1 MDMQDNKKI
10 NSMSKISRIGMF
22 IIILLI
28 VIISILIYIKYYKKD
43 EVISGNI
50 RKNEIKAEQNER
62 LEGDILKYANI
73 FNENSKV
80 KKKEEKIYNNKKI
93 KTYIFE
99 SGNKIEIYDDGR
111 IKNYININEL
121 ETVKAFEKNEFNLE
135 KSKNM
140 LKVLGIKLGFEIQND
155 EITEINSEEIDN
167 AYSIIIKIKKDN
179 IIITGKAIVN
189 PNFNNVSAISLEY
202 NEIKVKENSKITKE
216 EAINAVKN
224 SLKEEGKEGTI
235 IENKIKE
242 KIHSSSIL
250 NKAYNVIEVP
260 VMMEYYKKMMEG
272 KIDKMPEYSRLYEV
286 DIETGKI
293 IDMLGVQ

>member
-1 MDMQDNKKI
+1 MNKENNI
-10 NSMSKISRIGMF
+10 NKE
-22 IIILLI
+22 ILLVLLGMII
-28 VIISILIYIKYYKKD
+28 VTLILLCLRYYKKD
-43 EVISGNI
+43 EVISENI
-50 RKNEIKAEQNER
+50 RKNEIKTKQNER
-62 LEGDILKYANI
+62 LEGDILKYTNI
-73 FNENSKV
+73 FNEKSKV

-111 IKNYININEL
+111 IKNYINVNEL
-121 ETVKAFEKNEFNLE
+121 ETFKAFEKNEFNLE

-140 LKVLGIKLGFEIQND
+140 LKVLGIKLGFEIIDNN
-155 EITEINSEEIDN
+155 ITEIKSEGIDN
-167 AYSIIIKIKKDN
+167 AYSIRIKIKKDN
-179 IIITGKAIVN
+179 IIIEGKAIVN
-189 PNFNNVSAISLEY
+189 PNFNNVSAISFEY
-202 NEIKVKENSKITKE
+202 NEIEIQGNNKITKE

-260 VMMEYYKKMMEG
+260 VMMEYYRKMMEG
-272 KIDKMPEYSRLYEV
+272 KIEKIPEYSRLYEV

-293 IDMLGVQ
+293 IDMIGVQ

>member
-1 MDMQDNKKI
+1 MNKKNNI
-10 NSMSKISRIGMF
+10 NKE
-22 IIILLI
+22 ILLVLLGMII
-28 VIISILIYIKYYKKD
+28 VTLILLCLRYYKKD
-43 EVISGNI
+43 EVISDNI
-50 RKNEIKAEQNER
+50 RKNEIKTEQNER
-62 LEGDILKYANI
+62 LEGDILKYTNI
-73 FNENSKV
+73 FNEKSKV
-80 KKKEEKIYNNKKI
+80 KKKGEKIYNNKKI

-121 ETVKAFEKNEFNLE
+121 ETFKDFEKNEFNLE
-135 KSKNM
+135 KSKKM
-140 LKVLGIKLGFEIQND
+140 LKVLGVKLGFEIIDNN
-155 EITEINSEEIDN
+155 ITEINSEEIDN
-167 AYSIIIKIKKDN
+167 AYSIRIGIKKDN

-202 NEIKVKENSKITKE
+202 NEMKIKENNKITKE
-216 EAINAVKN
+216 EAISAVKN

-272 KIDKMPEYSRLYEV
+272 KIDKMREYSRLYEV

-293 IDMLGVQ
+293 IDMVGVQ

>member
-1 MDMQDNKKI
+1 MNKENNI
-10 NSMSKISRIGMF
+10 NKE
-22 IIILLI
+22 ILLVLLGMII
-28 VIISILIYIKYYKKD
+28 VTLILLCLRYYKKD

-50 RKNEIKAEQNER
+50 RKNEIKTKQNER
-62 LEGDILKYANI
+62 LEGDILKYTNI

-111 IKNYININEL
+111 IKNYTNIKEL
-121 ETVKAFEKNEFNLE
+121 ETFKAFEKNEFNLE
-135 KSKNM
+135 KAKKM
-140 LKVLGIKLGFEIQND
+140 LKVLGIKLGFEIIDDN
-155 EITEINSEEIDN
+155 ITEINSEEIDN
-167 AYSIIIKIKKDN
+167 AYSIRIEIKKDN

-189 PNFNNVSAISLEY
+189 PNFNNVSAISFEY
-202 NEIKVKENSKITKE
+202 NEIKIQENNKITKE

-250 NKAYNVIEVP
+250 NKAYNVIEIP

-293 IDMLGVQ
+293 IDIVGVQ

>member
-1 MDMQDNKKI
+1 MDMQDNKK
-10 NSMSKISRIGMF
+10 NSMSKISRIGIF

-28 VIISILIYIKYYKKD
+28 VIIAVLIYIKYYKKD
-43 EVISGNI
+43 ESILSNI
-50 RKNEIKAEQNER
+50 RKNDIKTEQNER

-73 FNENSKV
+73 FNEKSKV

-111 IKNYININEL
+111 IKNYTNIKEL
-121 ETVKAFEKNEFNLE
+121 ETFKAFEKNEFNLE
-135 KSKNM
+135 KAKKM
-140 LKVLGIKLGFEIQND
+140 LKVLGIKLGFEIIDNN
-155 EITEINSEEIDN
+155 ITEINSEEIDN
-167 AYSIIIKIKKDN
+167 AYSIRIEIKKDN

-202 NEIKVKENSKITKE
+202 NEMKIQENNKITKE
-216 EAINAVKN
+216 EAINVVKT

-242 KIHSSSIL
+242 KVHSLSRL

>member
-1 MDMQDNKKI
+1 MNKKNNI
-10 NSMSKISRIGMF
+10 NKE
-22 IIILLI
+22 ILLVLLGMII
-28 VIISILIYIKYYKKD
+28 VTLILLCLRYYKKD

-50 RKNEIKAEQNER
+50 RKNEIKVEQNER

-73 FNENSKV
+73 FNEKSKV

-111 IKNYININEL
+111 IKNYINVNEL
-121 ETVKAFEKNEFNLE
+121 ETFKTFEKNEFNLE

-140 LKVLGIKLGFEIQND
+140 LKVLGIKLGFEIIDNN
-155 EITEINSEEIDN
+155 ITEINSEEIDN

-179 IIITGKAIVN
+179 IIIAGKAIVN
-189 PNFNNVSAISLEY
+189 PNFNNVSAISFEY
-202 NEIKVKENSKITKE
+202 NEIEIQGNNKITKE

-224 SLKEEGKEGTI
+224 SLKEEGKEGII

-260 VMMEYYKKMMEG
+260 VMMEYYRKMMEG

-293 IDMLGVQ
+293 IDMVGVQ

>member
-1 MDMQDNKKI
+1 MNKKNNI
-10 NSMSKISRIGMF
+10 NKE
-22 IIILLI
+22 ILLVLLGMII
-28 VIISILIYIKYYKKD
+28 VTLILLCLRYYKKD

-50 RKNEIKAEQNER
+50 RKNEIKTKQNER
-62 LEGDILKYANI
+62 LEGDILKYTNI
-73 FNENSKV
+73 FNEKSKV

-111 IKNYININEL
+111 IKNYINVNEL
-121 ETVKAFEKNEFNLE
+121 ETFKAFEKNEFNLE
-135 KSKNM
+135 KSKKM
-140 LKVLGIKLGFEIQND
+140 LKVLGIKLGFEIIDNN
-155 EITEINSEEIDN
+155 ITEIKSEEIDN
-167 AYSIIIKIKKDN
+167 AYSIRIKIKKDN
-179 IIITGKAIVN
+179 IIIAGKAIVN
-189 PNFNNVSAISLEY
+189 PNLNNVSAISFEY
-202 NEIKVKENSKITKE
+202 NEIEIQGNNKITKE

-260 VMMEYYKKMMEG
+260 VMMEYYRKMMEG
-272 KIDKMPEYSRLYEV
+272 KIEKMPEYSRLYEA

-293 IDMLGVQ
+293 IDMVGVQ

>member
-1 MDMQDNKKI
+1 MNKKNNI
-10 NSMSKISRIGMF
+10 NKE
-22 IIILLI
+22 ILLVLLGMII
-28 VIISILIYIKYYKKD
+28 VTLILLCLRYYKKD
-43 EVISGNI
+43 EVISDNI
-50 RKNEIKAEQNER
+50 RKNEIKVEQNER

-73 FNENSKV
+73 FNEKSKV

-121 ETVKAFEKNEFNLE
+121 ETFKDFEKNEFNLG
-135 KSKNM
+135 KSKKM
-140 LKVLGIKLGFEIQND
+140 LKVLGVKLGFEIIDNN
-155 EITEINSEEIDN
+155 ITEINSEEIEN
-167 AYSIIIKIKKDN
+167 AYSVRIKIKKDN
-179 IIITGKAIVN
+179 IIIAGKAIVN
-189 PNFNNVSAISLEY
+189 PNFNNVSAISFEY
-202 NEIKVKENSKITKE
+202 NEIEIQGNNKITKE

-224 SLKEEGKEGTI
+224 SLKEEEKEGTI

-293 IDMLGVQ
+293 IDMVGVQ

>member
-1 MDMQDNKKI
+1 MNKKNNI
-10 NSMSKISRIGMF
+10 NKE
-22 IIILLI
+22 ILLVLLGMII
-28 VIISILIYIKYYKKD
+28 VTLILLCLRYYKKD
-43 EVISGNI
+43 EVISANI
-50 RKNEIKAEQNER
+50 RKKEIKVEQNER

-73 FNENSKV
+73 FNEKSKV

-121 ETVKAFEKNEFNLE
+121 ETFKAFEKNEFNLE
-135 KSKNM
+135 KAKKM
-140 LKVLGIKLGFEIQND
+140 LKVLGIKLGFEIIDNN
-155 EITEINSEEIDN
+155 ITEINSEEIDN
-167 AYSIIIKIKKDN
+167 AYSIRIEIKKDN

-202 NEIKVKENSKITKE
+202 NEMKIQENNKITKE
-216 EAINAVKN
+216 EAINVVKT

-242 KIHSSSIL
+242 KVHSLSRL

-272 KIDKMPEYSRLYEV
+272 KIDKMSEYSRLYEV
-286 DIETGKI
+286 DIEIGKI
-293 IDMLGVQ
+293 IDMVGVQ

>member
-1 MDMQDNKKI
+1 MNKKNNI
-10 NSMSKISRIGMF
+10 NKE
-22 IIILLI
+22 ILLVLLGMII
-28 VIISILIYIKYYKKD
+28 VTLILLCLRYYKKD

-50 RKNEIKAEQNER
+50 RKNEIKTKQNER
-62 LEGDILKYANI
+62 LEGDILKYINI
-73 FNENSKV
+73 FNEKSKV

-111 IKNYININEL
+111 IKNYINVNEL
-121 ETVKAFEKNEFNLE
+121 KTFKAFEKNEFNLE
-135 KSKNM
+135 KSKKM
-140 LKVLGIKLGFEIQND
+140 LKVLGIKLGFEIIDNN
-155 EITEINSEEIDN
+155 ITEIKSEEIDN
-167 AYSIIIKIKKDN
+167 AYSIRIKIKKDN
-179 IIITGKAIVN
+179 IIIAGKAIVN
-189 PNFNNVSAISLEY
+189 PNFNNVSAISFEY
-202 NEIKVKENSKITKE
+202 NEIEIQGNNKITKE

-260 VMMEYYKKMMEG
+260 VMMEYYRKMMEG
-272 KIDKMPEYSRLYEV
+272 KIEKMPEYSSLYEV

-293 IDMLGVQ
+293 IDMVGVQ

>member
-1 MDMQDNKKI
+1 MNKKNNI
-10 NSMSKISRIGMF
+10 NKE
-22 IIILLI
+22 ILLVLLGMII
-28 VIISILIYIKYYKKD
+28 VTLILLCLRYYKKD

-50 RKNEIKAEQNER
+50 RKNEIKTEQNER

-73 FNENSKV
+73 FNEKSKV

-111 IKNYININEL
+111 IKNYINVNEL
-121 ETVKAFEKNEFNLE
+121 ETFKAFEKNEFNLE
-135 KSKNM
+135 KSKKM
-140 LKVLGIKLGFEIQND
+140 LKVLGIKLGFEIIDNN
-155 EITEINSEEIDN
+155 ITEIKSEEIDN

-179 IIITGKAIVN
+179 IIIAGKAIVN
-189 PNFNNVSAISLEY
+189 PNLNNVSAISFEY
-202 NEIKVKENSKITKE
+202 NEIEIQGNNKITNE

-260 VMMEYYKKMMEG
+260 VMMEYYRKMMEG
-272 KIDKMPEYSRLYEV
+272 KIEKMPEYSRLYEV

-293 IDMLGVQ
+293 IDMVGVQ

>member
-1 MDMQDNKKI
+1 MNKKNNI
-10 NSMSKISRIGMF
+10 NKE
-22 IIILLI
+22 ILLVLLGMII
-28 VIISILIYIKYYKKD
+28 VTLILLCVRYYKKD
-43 EVISGNI
+43 EVISDNI
-50 RKNEIKAEQNER
+50 RKKEIKVEQNER

-73 FNENSKV
+73 FNEKSKV

-111 IKNYININEL
+111 IKNYINVNEL
-121 ETVKAFEKNEFNLE
+121 ETFKTFEKNEFNLE

-140 LKVLGIKLGFEIQND
+140 LKVLGIKLGFEIIDNN
-155 EITEINSEEIDN
+155 ITEINSEEIDN
-167 AYSIIIKIKKDN
+167 AYSIRIKIKKDN
-179 IIITGKAIVN
+179 IIIAGKAIVN
-189 PNFNNVSAISLEY
+189 PNFNNVSAISFEY
-202 NEIKVKENSKITKE
+202 NEIEIQGNNKITKE
-216 EAINAVKN
+216 EAINTVKN

-260 VMMEYYKKMMEG
+260 VMMEYYRKMMEG
-272 KIDKMPEYSRLYEV
+272 KIEKMPEYSRLYEV

-293 IDMLGVQ
+293 IDMVGVQ

>member
-1 MDMQDNKKI
+1 MNKKNNI
-10 NSMSKISRIGMF
+10 NKE
-22 IIILLI
+22 ILLVLLGMII
-28 VIISILIYIKYYKKD
+28 VTLILLCLRYYKKD
-43 EVISGNI
+43 EVISENI
-50 RKNEIKAEQNER
+50 RKNEIKVEQNER
-62 LEGDILKYANI
+62 LEGDILKYTNI

-80 KKKEEKIYNNKKI
+80 KKKEEKIYNTKKI

-99 SGNKIEIYDDGR
+99 SVNKIEIYDDGR
-111 IKNYININEL
+111 IKNYINVNEL
-121 ETVKAFEKNEFNLE
+121 ETFKAFEKNEFNLE
-135 KSKNM
+135 KSKKM
-140 LKVLGIKLGFEIQND
+140 LKVLGIKLGFEIIDNN
-155 EITEINSEEIDN
+155 ITEIKSEEIDN
-167 AYSIIIKIKKDN
+167 AYSIRIKIKKDN
-179 IIITGKAIVN
+179 IIIAGKAIVN
-189 PNFNNVSAISLEY
+189 PNFNNVSAISFEY
-202 NEIKVKENSKITKE
+202 NEIEIQGNNKITKE

-260 VMMEYYKKMMEG
+260 VMMEYYRKMMEG

-293 IDMLGVQ
+293 IDMVGVQ

>member
-50 RKNEIKAEQNER
+50 RKNEIKVEQNER

-73 FNENSKV
+73 FNEKSKV

-121 ETVKAFEKNEFNLE
+121 ETFKAFEKNEFNLE

-140 LKVLGIKLGFEIQND
+140 LKVLGIKLGFEIIDNN
-155 EITEINSEEIDN
+155 ITEINSEEIDN
-167 AYSIIIKIKKDN
+167 AYSIRIKIKKDN
-179 IIITGKAIVN
+179 IIIAGKAIVN
-189 PNFNNVSAISLEY
+189 PNFNNVSAISFEY
-202 NEIKVKENSKITKE
+202 NEIEIQGNNKITNE

-242 KIHSSSIL
+242 KIHSLSRL

-260 VMMEYYKKMMEG
+260 VMMEYYRKMMEG

-286 DIETGKI
+286 DTETGKI
-293 IDMLGVQ
+293 IDMVGVQ

>member
-1 MDMQDNKKI
+1 
-10 NSMSKISRIGMF
+10 MSKKNNINKE
-22 IIILLI
+22 ILLVLLGMII
-28 VIISILIYIKYYKKD
+28 VTLILLCVRYYKKD
-43 EVISGNI
+43 EVISENI
-50 RKNEIKAEQNER
+50 RKNEIKVEQNER

-73 FNENSKV
+73 FNEKSKV

-111 IKNYININEL
+111 IKNYINVNEL
-121 ETVKAFEKNEFNLE
+121 ETFKAFEKNKFNLE

-140 LKVLGIKLGFEIQND
+140 LKALGIKLGFEITDNN
-155 EITEINSEEIDN
+155 ITEINSEEIDN
-167 AYSIIIKIKKDN
+167 AYSIRIKIKKDN
-179 IIITGKAIVN
+179 IIIAGKAIIN

-202 NEIKVKENSKITKE
+202 NEMKIQESNKITKE

-235 IENKIKE
+235 VENKIKE

-260 VMMEYYKKMMEG
+260 VMMEYYRKMMEG
-272 KIDKMPEYSRLYEV
+272 KIEKMPEYSRLYEV

-293 IDMLGVQ
+293 IDIVGVQ

>member
-1 MDMQDNKKI
+1 MNKKNNI
-10 NSMSKISRIGMF
+10 NKE
-22 IIILLI
+22 ILLVLLGMII
-28 VIISILIYIKYYKKD
+28 VTLILLCVRYYNKD
-43 EVISGNI
+43 EVISDNI
-50 RKNEIKAEQNER
+50 RKNEIKTEQNER

-73 FNENSKV
+73 FNEKSKV

-111 IKNYININEL
+111 IKNYINVNEL
-121 ETVKAFEKNEFNLE
+121 ETFKAFEKNEFNLE
-135 KSKNM
+135 KSKKM
-140 LKVLGIKLGFEIQND
+140 LKVLGIKLGFEIIDNN
-155 EITEINSEEIDN
+155 ITEINSEEIDN

-202 NEIKVKENSKITKE
+202 NEMKIQENNKITKE
-216 EAINAVKN
+216 EAISAVKN

-250 NKAYNVIEVP
+250 NKTYNVIEVP

-272 KIDKMPEYSRLYEV
+272 KIDKIPEYSRLYEV

-293 IDMLGVQ
+293 IDIVGVQ

>member
-1 MDMQDNKKI
+1 MNKKNNI
-10 NSMSKISRIGMF
+10 NKE
-22 IIILLI
+22 ILLVLLGMII
-28 VIISILIYIKYYKKD
+28 VTLILLCVRYYKKD

-50 RKNEIKAEQNER
+50 RKNEIKVEQNER

-111 IKNYININEL
+111 IKNYINVNEL
-121 ETVKAFEKNEFNLE
+121 ETFKTFEKNEFNLE

-140 LKVLGIKLGFEIQND
+140 LKVLGIKLGFEIIDNN
-155 EITEINSEEIDN
+155 ITEINSEEIDN

-179 IIITGKAIVN
+179 IIIAGKAIVN
-189 PNFNNVSAISLEY
+189 PNFNNVSAISFEY
-202 NEIKVKENSKITKE
+202 NEIEIQGNNKITKE

-224 SLKEEGKEGTI
+224 SLKEEGKEGII

-260 VMMEYYKKMMEG
+260 VMMEYYRKMREG

-293 IDMLGVQ
+293 IDMVGVQ

>member
-1 MDMQDNKKI
+1 MNKKNNI
-10 NSMSKISRIGMF
+10 NKE
-22 IIILLI
+22 ILLVLLGMII
-28 VIISILIYIKYYKKD
+28 VTLILLCLRYYKKD

-50 RKNEIKAEQNER
+50 RKNEIKTKQNER
-62 LEGDILKYANI
+62 LEGDILKYINI
-73 FNENSKV
+73 FNEKSKV

-135 KSKNM
+135 KSKKM
-140 LKVLGIKLGFEIQND
+140 LKVLGIKLGFEIIDNN
-155 EITEINSEEIDN
+155 ITEIKSEEIDN
-167 AYSIIIKIKKDN
+167 AYSIRIKIKKDN
-179 IIITGKAIVN
+179 IIIAGKAIVN
-189 PNFNNVSAISLEY
+189 PNFNNVSAISFEY
-202 NEIKVKENSKITKE
+202 NEIEIQGNNKITKE
-216 EAINAVKN
+216 EAINTVKN

-260 VMMEYYKKMMEG
+260 VMMEYYRKMMEG

-293 IDMLGVQ
+293 MDMVGVQ

>member
-1 MDMQDNKKI
+1 MNKKNNI
-10 NSMSKISRIGMF
+10 NKE
-22 IIILLI
+22 ILLVLLGMII
-28 VIISILIYIKYYKKD
+28 VTLILLCVRYYKKD

-50 RKNEIKAEQNER
+50 RKNEIKTEQNER

-73 FNENSKV
+73 FNEKSKV

-121 ETVKAFEKNEFNLE
+121 ETFKVFEKNEFNLE

-140 LKVLGIKLGFEIQND
+140 LKALGIKLGLEIIDNN
-155 EITEINSEEIDN
+155 ITEINSEEIDN

-179 IIITGKAIVN
+179 IIITGKAIIN

-202 NEIKVKENSKITKE
+202 NEIKVQENSKITNE

-224 SLKEEGKEGTI
+224 SLKEEGEEGAI
-235 IENKIKE
+235 VENKIKE
-242 KIHSSSIL
+242 KIHSSSRL

-293 IDMLGVQ
+293 IDIVGVQ

>member
-1 MDMQDNKKI
+1 MNKKNNI
-10 NSMSKISRIGMF
+10 NKE
-22 IIILLI
+22 ILLVLLGMII
-28 VIISILIYIKYYKKD
+28 VTLILLCVRYYKKD

-50 RKNEIKAEQNER
+50 RKNEIKVEQNER

-121 ETVKAFEKNEFNLE
+121 ETFKAFEKNEFNLE

-140 LKVLGIKLGFEIQND
+140 LKALGIKLGFEIIDNN
-155 EITEINSEEIDN
+155 ITEINSEEMDN
-167 AYSIIIKIKKDN
+167 AYSIRIKMKKDN
-179 IIITGKAIVN
+179 MIITGKAIIN

-202 NEIKVKENSKITKE
+202 NEIEIQGNNKITKE

-224 SLKEEGKEGTI
+224 SLKEEGKEGII

-260 VMMEYYKKMMEG
+260 VMMEYYRKMMEG

-293 IDMLGVQ
+293 IDMVGVQ

>member
-1 MDMQDNKKI
+1 MNKKNNI
-10 NSMSKISRIGMF
+10 NKE
-22 IIILLI
+22 ILLVLLGMII
-28 VIISILIYIKYYKKD
+28 VTLILLCVRYYNRDK
-43 EVISGNI
+43 VISEKI
-50 RKNEIKAEQNER
+50 RKNEIKTEQNER

-73 FNENSKV
+73 FNEKSKV

-121 ETVKAFEKNEFNLE
+121 ETFKTFEKNEFNLE
-135 KSKNM
+135 KAKKM
-140 LKVLGIKLGFEIQND
+140 LKVLGIKLGFEIIDNN
-155 EITEINSEEIDN
+155 ITEINSEEIDN
-167 AYSIIIKIKKDN
+167 AYSIRIEIKKDN

-202 NEIKVKENSKITKE
+202 NEMKIQENNKITKE

-224 SLKEEGKEGTI
+224 SLKEEGKEGNI

-272 KIDKMPEYSRLYEV
+272 KIDKIPEYSRLYEV

-293 IDMLGVQ
+293 IDIVGVQ

>member
-1 MDMQDNKKI
+1 MNKKNNI
-10 NSMSKISRIGMF
+10 NKE
-22 IIILLI
+22 ILLVLLGMII
-28 VIISILIYIKYYKKD
+28 VTLILLCLRYYKKD
-43 EVISGNI
+43 EVISDNI
-50 RKNEIKAEQNER
+50 RKNEIKVEQNER

-73 FNENSKV
+73 FNEKSKV

-121 ETVKAFEKNEFNLE
+121 ETFKDFEKNEFNLG
-135 KSKNM
+135 KSKKM
-140 LKVLGIKLGFEIQND
+140 LKVLGVKLGFEIIDNN
-155 EITEINSEEIDN
+155 ITEINSEEIEN
-167 AYSIIIKIKKDN
+167 AYSVRIKIKKDN

-202 NEIKVKENSKITKE
+202 NEMKIQEKNNKITKE
-216 EAINAVKN
+216 EAISAVKN
-224 SLKEEGKEGTI
+224 SLKEEEKEGTI

-260 VMMEYYKKMMEG
+260 VMMEYYRKMMEG

-293 IDMLGVQ
+293 IDMVGVQ

>member
-1 MDMQDNKKI
+1 MNEKNKI
-10 NSMSKISRIGMF
+10 NKEILLVLLGM
-22 IIILLI
+22 IIITLILLC
-28 VIISILIYIKYYKKD
+28 VRYYTKDEIIS
-43 EVISGNI
+43 ENI
-50 RKNEIKAEQNER
+50 RKNEIKVEQNER

-73 FNENSKV
+73 FNEKSKV

-121 ETVKAFEKNEFNLE
+121 ETFKAFEKNEFNLE
-135 KSKNM
+135 KSKNI
-140 LKVLGIKLGFEIQND
+140 LKALGIKLGLEIIDNN
-155 EITEINSEEIDN
+155 ITEINSEEIDN
-167 AYSIIIKIKKDN
+167 AYSIRIKIKKDN
-179 IIITGKAIVN
+179 IIIAGKAIIN

-202 NEIKVKENSKITKE
+202 NEIKVQENSKITKE

-242 KIHSSSIL
+242 KIHSSSRL
-250 NKAYNVIEVP
+250 NKAYNVIAIP

-293 IDMLGVQ
+293 IDMIGVQ

>member
-1 MDMQDNKKI
+1 MNKENNI
-10 NSMSKISRIGMF
+10 NKE
-22 IIILLI
+22 ILLVLLGMII
-28 VIISILIYIKYYKKD
+28 VTLILLCLRYYKKD

-50 RKNEIKAEQNER
+50 RKNEIKTKQNER
-62 LEGDILKYANI
+62 LEGDILKYTNI
-73 FNENSKV
+73 FNEKSKV

-111 IKNYININEL
+111 IKNYINVNEL
-121 ETVKAFEKNEFNLE
+121 ETFKAFEKNEFNLE
-135 KSKNM
+135 KSKKM
-140 LKVLGIKLGFEIQND
+140 LKVLGIKLGFEIIDNN
-155 EITEINSEEIDN
+155 ITEIKSEEIDN
-167 AYSIIIKIKKDN
+167 VYSIRIKIKKDN
-179 IIITGKAIVN
+179 IIIAGKAIVN
-189 PNFNNVSAISLEY
+189 PNFNNVSAISFEY
-202 NEIKVKENSKITKE
+202 NEIEIQGNNKITKE
-216 EAINAVKN
+216 EAINTVKN

-242 KIHSSSIL
+242 KIHSSSRL

-260 VMMEYYKKMMEG
+260 VMMEYYRKMMEG

-293 IDMLGVQ
+293 IDMVGVQ

>member
-1 MDMQDNKKI
+1 MNKKNNI
-10 NSMSKISRIGMF
+10 NKE
-22 IIILLI
+22 ILLVLLGMII
-28 VIISILIYIKYYKKD
+28 VTLVLLCLRYYKKD
-43 EVISGNI
+43 EVISDNI
-50 RKNEIKAEQNER
+50 RKNEIKTEQNER

-73 FNENSKV
+73 FNEKSKV

-93 KTYIFE
+93 KIYIFE

-121 ETVKAFEKNEFNLE
+121 ETFKAFEKNEFNLE
-135 KSKNM
+135 KSKKM
-140 LKVLGIKLGFEIQND
+140 LKVLGIKLGFEIKND

-167 AYSIIIKIKKDN
+167 AYSIRIEIKKDN

-202 NEIKVKENSKITKE
+202 NEMKIQENNKITKE
-216 EAINAVKN
+216 EAISVVKN

-293 IDMLGVQ
+293 IDMVGVQ

>member
-1 MDMQDNKKI
+1 MNKKNNI
-10 NSMSKISRIGMF
+10 NKE
-22 IIILLI
+22 ILLVLLGMII
-28 VIISILIYIKYYKKD
+28 VTLILLCVRYYKKD

-50 RKNEIKAEQNER
+50 RKNEIKVEQNER

-111 IKNYININEL
+111 IKNYINVNEL
-121 ETVKAFEKNEFNLE
+121 ETFKTFEKNEFNLE

-140 LKVLGIKLGFEIQND
+140 LKVLGIKLGFEIIDNN
-155 EITEINSEEIDN
+155 ITEINTEEIDN

-179 IIITGKAIVN
+179 IIIAGKAIVN
-189 PNFNNVSAISLEY
+189 PNFNNVSAISFEY
-202 NEIKVKENSKITKE
+202 NEIEIQGNNKITKE

-224 SLKEEGKEGTI
+224 SLKEEGKEGII

-260 VMMEYYKKMMEG
+260 VMMEYYRKMMEG

-293 IDMLGVQ
+293 IDMVGVQ

>member
-1 MDMQDNKKI
+1 MNKKNNI
-10 NSMSKISRIGMF
+10 NKE
-22 IIILLI
+22 ILLVLLGMII
-28 VIISILIYIKYYKKD
+28 VTLILLCLRYYKKD

-50 RKNEIKAEQNER
+50 RKNEIKTKQNER
-62 LEGDILKYANI
+62 LEGDILKYTNI
-73 FNENSKV
+73 FNEKSKV

-111 IKNYININEL
+111 IKNYINVNEL
-121 ETVKAFEKNEFNLE
+121 ETFKDFEKNEFNLE
-135 KSKNM
+135 KSKKM
-140 LKVLGIKLGFEIQND
+140 LKVLGIKLGFEIIDNN
-155 EITEINSEEIDN
+155 ITEIKSEEIDN
-167 AYSIIIKIKKDN
+167 AYSIRIKIKKDN
-179 IIITGKAIVN
+179 IIIAGKAIVN
-189 PNFNNVSAISLEY
+189 PNFNNVSSISFEY
-202 NEIKVKENSKITKE
+202 NEIEIQGNNKITKE
-216 EAINAVKN
+216 ERINAVKN

-260 VMMEYYKKMMEG
+260 VMMEYYRKMMEG
-272 KIDKMPEYSRLYEV
+272 KIEKMPEYSRLYEV

-293 IDMLGVQ
+293 IDMVGVQ

>member
-1 MDMQDNKKI
+1 MNKKNNI
-10 NSMSKISRIGMF
+10 NKE
-22 IIILLI
+22 ILLVLLGMII
-28 VIISILIYIKYYKKD
+28 VTLILLCVRYYNRDK
-43 EVISGNI
+43 VISEKI
-50 RKNEIKAEQNER
+50 RKNEIKTEQNER

-73 FNENSKV
+73 FNEKSKV

-121 ETVKAFEKNEFNLE
+121 EAFKVFEKNEFNLE
-135 KSKNM
+135 KSKKM
-140 LKVLGIKLGFEIQND
+140 LKVLGIKLGFEIIDNN
-155 EITEINSEEIDN
+155 ITEINSEEIDN
-167 AYSIIIKIKKDN
+167 AYSIGIKIKKDN
-179 IIITGKAIVN
+179 IIIAGKAIVN
-189 PNFNNVSAISLEY
+189 PNFNNVSAISFEY
-202 NEIKVKENSKITKE
+202 NEIEIQGNNKITNE

-250 NKAYNVIEVP
+250 NKSYNVIEIP

-293 IDMLGVQ
+293 IDIVGVQ

>member
-1 MDMQDNKKI
+1 MNKKNNI
-10 NSMSKISRIGMF
+10 NKE
-22 IIILLI
+22 ILLVLLGMII
-28 VIISILIYIKYYKKD
+28 VTLVLLCLRYYKKD
-43 EVISGNI
+43 EVISDNI
-50 RKNEIKAEQNER
+50 IKNEIKTEQNER

-73 FNENSKV
+73 FNEKSKV

-135 KSKNM
+135 KSKKI
-140 LKVLGIKLGFEIQND
+140 LKVLGIKLGFEIKND

-167 AYSIIIKIKKDN
+167 TYSIRIKIKKDN

-202 NEIKVKENSKITKE
+202 NEMKIQENNKITKE

-224 SLKEEGKEGTI
+224 SLKEEEKEGTI

-293 IDMLGVQ
+293 IDIVGVQ

>member
-1 MDMQDNKKI
+1 MNKKNNI
-10 NSMSKISRIGMF
+10 NKE
-22 IIILLI
+22 ILLVLLGMII
-28 VIISILIYIKYYKKD
+28 VTLILLCVRYYKKD

-50 RKNEIKAEQNER
+50 RKNEIKTKQNER
-62 LEGDILKYANI
+62 LEGDILKYINI
-73 FNENSKV
+73 FNEKSKV

-111 IKNYININEL
+111 IKNYINVNEL
-121 ETVKAFEKNEFNLE
+121 ETFKAFEKNEFNLE
-135 KSKNM
+135 KSKKM
-140 LKVLGIKLGFEIQND
+140 LKVLGIKLGFEIIDNN
-155 EITEINSEEIDN
+155 ITEIKSEEIDN
-167 AYSIIIKIKKDN
+167 AYSIGIKIKKDN
-179 IIITGKAIVN
+179 IIIAGKAIVN
-189 PNFNNVSAISLEY
+189 PNFNNVSAISFEY
-202 NEIKVKENSKITKE
+202 NEIEIQGNNKITNE

-260 VMMEYYKKMMEG
+260 VMMEYYRKMMEG
-272 KIDKMPEYSRLYEV
+272 KIDKIPEYSRLYEV

-293 IDMLGVQ
+293 IDMIGVQ

>member
-1 MDMQDNKKI
+1 MNKKNNI
-10 NSMSKISRIGMF
+10 NKE
-22 IIILLI
+22 ILLVLLGMII
-28 VIISILIYIKYYKKD
+28 VTLILLCLRYYKKD

-50 RKNEIKAEQNER
+50 RKNEIKIEQNER

-73 FNENSKV
+73 FNEKSKV

-111 IKNYININEL
+111 IKNYINVNEL
-121 ETVKAFEKNEFNLE
+121 ETFKAFEKNEFNLE
-135 KSKNM
+135 KSKKM
-140 LKVLGIKLGFEIQND
+140 LKVLGIKLGFEIIDNN
-155 EITEINSEEIDN
+155 ITEIKSEEIDN
-167 AYSIIIKIKKDN
+167 AYSIRIKIKKDN
-179 IIITGKAIVN
+179 IIIAGKAIVN
-189 PNFNNVSAISLEY
+189 PNLNNVSAISFEY
-202 NEIKVKENSKITKE
+202 NEIEIQGNNKITKE

-260 VMMEYYKKMMEG
+260 VMMEYYRKMMEG
-272 KIDKMPEYSRLYEV
+272 KIEKMPEYSRLYEV

-293 IDMLGVQ
+293 IDMVGVQ

>member
-1 MDMQDNKKI
+1 MNKKNNI
-10 NSMSKISRIGMF
+10 NKE
-22 IIILLI
+22 ILLVLLGMII
-28 VIISILIYIKYYKKD
+28 VTLILLCVRYYNKD
-43 EVISGNI
+43 EVISDNI
-50 RKNEIKAEQNER
+50 RKNEIKTEQNER

-73 FNENSKV
+73 FNEKSKV

-93 KTYIFE
+93 KTYIYE

-111 IKNYININEL
+111 IKNYINVNEL
-121 ETVKAFEKNEFNLE
+121 ETFKTFEKNEVNLE
-135 KSKNM
+135 KSKKI
-140 LKVLGIKLGFEIQND
+140 LKFLGIKLGFEIIDNN
-155 EITEINSEEIDN
+155 ITEINSEEIDN
-167 AYSIIIKIKKDN
+167 AYSIRIKIKKDN

-202 NEIKVKENSKITKE
+202 NEMKIQENNKITKE
-216 EAINAVKN
+216 EAISAVKN

-293 IDMLGVQ
+293 IAMVGIQ

>member
-1 MDMQDNKKI
+1 
-10 NSMSKISRIGMF
+10 MSKKNNINKE
-22 IIILLI
+22 ILLVLLGMII
-28 VIISILIYIKYYKKD
+28 VTLILLCLRYYKKD

-50 RKNEIKAEQNER
+50 RKNEIKTKQNER
-62 LEGDILKYANI
+62 LEGDILKYTNI
-73 FNENSKV
+73 FNEKSKV

-111 IKNYININEL
+111 IKNYINVNEL
-121 ETVKAFEKNEFNLE
+121 ETFKAFEKNEFNLE
-135 KSKNM
+135 KSKKM
-140 LKVLGIKLGFEIQND
+140 LKVLGIKLGFEIKND

-167 AYSIIIKIKKDN
+167 AYSIRIEIKKDN
-179 IIITGKAIVN
+179 IIIEGKAIVN

-202 NEIKVKENSKITKE
+202 NEIEIQENNKITKE

-242 KIHSSSIL
+242 KVHSSSRL
-250 NKAYNVIEVP
+250 NKAYNVIEIP

-272 KIDKMPEYSRLYEV
+272 KIDKMPEYSRLYAV

-293 IDMLGVQ
+293 IDTVWVQ

>member
-1 MDMQDNKKI
+1 MNKKNNI
-10 NSMSKISRIGMF
+10 NKE
-22 IIILLI
+22 ILLVLLGMII
-28 VIISILIYIKYYKKD
+28 VTLILLCLRYYKKD

-50 RKNEIKAEQNER
+50 RKNEIKTEQNER

-73 FNENSKV
+73 FNEKSKV

-111 IKNYININEL
+111 IKNYINVNEL
-121 ETVKAFEKNEFNLE
+121 ETFKAFEKNEFNLE
-135 KSKNM
+135 KSKKM
-140 LKVLGIKLGFEIQND
+140 LKVLGIKLGFEIIDNN
-155 EITEINSEEIDN
+155 ITEIKSEEIDN
-167 AYSIIIKIKKDN
+167 AYSIGIKIKKDN
-179 IIITGKAIVN
+179 IIIAGKAIVN
-189 PNFNNVSAISLEY
+189 PNFNNVSAISFEY
-202 NEIKVKENSKITKE
+202 NEIEIQGNNKITNE

-260 VMMEYYKKMMEG
+260 VMMEYYRKMMEG

-293 IDMLGVQ
+293 IDMIGVQ

>member
-1 MDMQDNKKI
+1 MNKKNNI
-10 NSMSKISRIGMF
+10 NKE
-22 IIILLI
+22 ILLVLLGMII
-28 VIISILIYIKYYKKD
+28 VTLILLCVRYYKKD

-50 RKNEIKAEQNER
+50 RKNEIKVEQNER

-111 IKNYININEL
+111 IKNYINVNEL
-121 ETVKAFEKNEFNLE
+121 ETFKAFEKNKFNLE

-140 LKVLGIKLGFEIQND
+140 LKALGIKLGFEITDNN
-155 EITEINSEEIDN
+155 ITEINSEEIDN
-167 AYSIIIKIKKDN
+167 AYSIRIKIKKDN
-179 IIITGKAIVN
+179 IIIAGKAIIN

-202 NEIKVKENSKITKE
+202 NEMKIQENSKITKE

-242 KIHSSSIL
+242 KIHSSSRL

-260 VMMEYYKKMMEG
+260 VMMEYYRKMMEG
-272 KIDKMPEYSRLYEV
+272 KIEKMPEYSRLYEV

-293 IDMLGVQ
+293 IDMVGVQ

>member
-1 MDMQDNKKI
+1 MNKKNNI
-10 NSMSKISRIGMF
+10 NKE
-22 IIILLI
+22 ILLVLLGMII
-28 VIISILIYIKYYKKD
+28 VTLILLCLRYYKKD

-50 RKNEIKAEQNER
+50 RKNEIKTKQNER
-62 LEGDILKYANI
+62 LEGDILKYINI
-73 FNENSKV
+73 FNEKSKV

-111 IKNYININEL
+111 IKNYINVNEL
-121 ETVKAFEKNEFNLE
+121 ETFKAFEKNEFNLE
-135 KSKNM
+135 KSKKM
-140 LKVLGIKLGFEIQND
+140 LKVLGIKLGFEIIDNN
-155 EITEINSEEIDN
+155 ITEIKSEEIDN
-167 AYSIIIKIKKDN
+167 AYSIGIKIKKDN
-179 IIITGKAIVN
+179 IIIAGKAIVN
-189 PNFNNVSAISLEY
+189 PNFNNVSAISFEY
-202 NEIKVKENSKITKE
+202 NEIEIQGNNKITNE

-250 NKAYNVIEVP
+250 NKAYNVIEIP
-260 VMMEYYKKMMEG
+260 VMMEYYRKMMEG

-293 IDMLGVQ
+293 IDMIGVQ

>member
-1 MDMQDNKKI
+1 MDKKNNINKE
-10 NSMSKISRIGMF
+10 
-22 IIILLI
+22 ILLVLLGMII
-28 VIISILIYIKYYKKD
+28 VTLILLCVRYYNKD
-43 EVISGNI
+43 EVISDNI
-50 RKNEIKAEQNER
+50 RKNEIKTEQNER

-73 FNENSKV
+73 FNEKSKV

-121 ETVKAFEKNEFNLE
+121 ETFRAFEKNEFNLE
-135 KSKNM
+135 KAKKI
-140 LKVLGIKLGFEIQND
+140 LKVLGIKLGFEIIDNN
-155 EITEINSEEIDN
+155 ITEINSEEIDN

-202 NEIKVKENSKITKE
+202 NEMKIQEKNNKITKE
-216 EAINAVKN
+216 EAISVVKN

-250 NKAYNVIEVP
+250 NKAYNVIEIP

-293 IDMLGVQ
+293 IDMEGVQ

>member
-1 MDMQDNKKI
+1 MNKKNNI
-10 NSMSKISRIGMF
+10 NKE
-22 IIILLI
+22 ILLVLLGMII
-28 VIISILIYIKYYKKD
+28 VTLILLCLRYYKKD

-50 RKNEIKAEQNER
+50 RKNEIKTKQNER
-62 LEGDILKYANI
+62 LEGDILKYTNI
-73 FNENSKV
+73 FNEKSKV

-111 IKNYININEL
+111 IKNYINVNEL
-121 ETVKAFEKNEFNLE
+121 ETFKAFEKNEFNLE
-135 KSKNM
+135 KSKKM
-140 LKVLGIKLGFEIQND
+140 LKVLGIKLGFEIIDNN
-155 EITEINSEEIDN
+155 ITEIKSEEIDN
-167 AYSIIIKIKKDN
+167 AYSIRIKIKKDN
-179 IIITGKAIVN
+179 IIIVGKAIVN
-189 PNFNNVSAISLEY
+189 PNFNNVSAISFEY
-202 NEIKVKENSKITKE
+202 NEIEIQGNNKITKE

-260 VMMEYYKKMMEG
+260 VMMEYYRKMMEG
-272 KIDKMPEYSRLYEV
+272 KIEKMPEYSRLYEV

-293 IDMLGVQ
+293 IDMVGVQ